1 MALELRPYQQTAVS
15 EIRTALA
22 KYRRI
27 VCVLPTGGGK
37 GLILGYVTSLAVKK
51 GSKVLILAHR
61 EEVMKQDANQ
71 CRKFGVEPEII
82 SPKHRKVPTSNCAVG
97 MIQTLRRRIEK
108 PEWQE
113 YLKSVTLLVP
123 DEAHVCDFDMI
134 FDYISPKCYVT
145 GYTATPSRSGHMKQ
159 MALMYNAM
167 VVGPSVQDLVDMGYL
182 CRCKLY
188 SLDAPSMDDVEW
200 DYGRG
205 DYNLGQMAAKFKSR
219 TKYVGA
225 VENYLRICPGEKAIV
240 FGCSSEQCIGL
251 AEEFNAHG
259 VSAKY
264 LLSNNFDEDEDYS
277 GPRKE
282 IVDGFARGDFKVL
295 VNLGIGTTGLDIAD
309 IKVVMLM
316 FSTTSIVKLLQCL
329 GRASRI
335 AEGKNNEF
343 ICLDF
348 GLNYSR
354 LGKYEDSRNWSLWH
368 NEGSGGGVPPLKEC
382 DQCHK
387 LIPVQYQDCPYCG
400 WHFPSKQEIYN
411 AELNE
416 IVAQKKDDEE
426 ETLEQY
432 VARRKLDGWS
442 NNRILVA
449 VCIKNAD
456 NQKEAFM
463 RSIEVLRTKHGEN
476 ISPKFWYFF
485 RTKILSK
492 EKAKKKDESPSLF
505 K

>member
-1 MALELRPYQQTAVS
+1 MGGITLRDYQEQAVS
-15 EIRTALA
+15 EIREGLA

-97 MIQTLRRRIEK
+97 MIQTMRRRIEK

-123 DEAHVCDFDMI
+123 DEAHVCDFDFI

-309 IKVVMLM
+309 IKVVMVL
-316 FSTTSIVKLLQCL
+316 FATTSIVKWYQCL

-348 GLNYSR
+348 GCNFEKIGR
-354 LGKYEDSRNWSLWH
+354 YEQPRQWSLWH
-368 NEGSGGGVPPLKEC
+368 SEGKGGGVPPMKIC
-382 DQCHK
+382 PQCQK
-387 LIPVQYQDCPYCG
+387 MIPVQYSDCPYCNY
-400 WHFPSKQEIYN
+400 HFPSQQEIYH
-411 AELNE
+411 ADLQE
-416 IVAQKKDDEE
+416 IVANETEE
-426 ETLEQY
+426 ETIEQY
-432 VARRKLDGWS
+432 VAKRKLEGKKTNW
-442 NNRILVA
+442 ILVN
-449 VCIKNAD
+449 VCIKNPEH
-456 NQKEAFM
+456 QKEAFM
-463 RSIEVLRTKHGEN
+463 RAIEVLRTTHGES
-476 ISPKFWYFF
+476 ISPKYWFFF
-485 RTKILSK
+485 RKNILDK
-492 EKAKKKDESPSLF
+492 VKVKKSEDSSPKLF
-505 K
+505 